1 MSVSTKE
8 LFTAFF
14 KGLAFAKGLNFGEK
28 NRGMAE
34 DRWITIHP
42 WGMSQGEADAG
53 EGKGYYRRIEINDE
67 TGEIE
72 KGLGAGTNIKDL
84 SKTLKAKKNGEEAET
99 TSKQSKVAE
108 TEDVPKHVKE
118 IDEKT
123 ERWKAAKERFK
134 KRKEAEE
141 TKAQKEAEEAKR
153 KAEEEAKKPK
163 DYVKEVTDFIKDR
176 EEERL
181 KPQERTFDDP
191 RPADKSILDKQY
203 YKDIKRKAQ
212 NILKSLNGD
221 KYAEEAVENVKDKID
236 AILGEYSD
244 TYRRSIN
251 LARNP
256 DFSYDPEWTNFEK
269 DYRDKLYRQFDELER
284 YAKDPEK
291 YKADIEQ
298 TRSDLKSINDELEL
312 RRKALAKLPNDRGT
326 NSYLSKLLNTENI
339 ITESLKAETGLH
351 TDKGKRWETAVRD
364 LSGIENVKAN
374 AEKLLKSVDKNPKY
388 TDVLAKAK
396 EGEFYKNI
404 SDVTKEQRERA
415 EAREERKQ
423 ERVDRMRDRADNLI
437 KQGKER
443 FHRGYEAIM
452 ALPPGQPNIEG
463 RLTSYLERADRDQRR
478 GMEKIK
484 YGESLKARADDIEA
498 HNEIRSDDPLA
509 IQKLQQEVENSV
521 GTRRAYYQ
529 KKLDRALKTQE
540 RANTG
545 GGLKAET
552 KLYKMNEDFEDGRIR
567 FKFDGKPRQE
577 IIDIMKSRGFRW
589 SPSNKAW
596 QRQNTPNGVW
606 SAKQVMEELKQFE

>member
-42 WGMSQGEADAG
+42 GGDLDVN
-53 EGKGYYRRIEINDE
+53 RRIEIDDD
-67 TGEIE
+67 GYIL
-72 KGLGAGTNIKDL
+72 KGFGNKIIGTNLKDL
-84 SKTLKAKKNGEEAET
+84 SANLKAVKKGEQPI
-99 TSKQSKVAE
+99 KMDKDGNRV
-108 TEDVPKHVKE
+108 TEQDKPKSRFPNYKAPEE

-123 ERWKAAKERFK
+123 ERWKAAQERFK
-134 KRKEAEE
+134 KRKAAEE
-141 TKAQKEAEEAKR
+141 AKAQKEAEEAKR
-153 KAEEEAKKPK
+153 KAEEEVKKPK
-163 DYVKEVTDFIKDR
+163 DYVKEVTDFIKER

-181 KPQERTFDDP
+181 KPQERTFGDP
-191 RPADKSILDKQY
+191 RPADKSILDKEY
-203 YKDIKRKAQ
+203 YKDIKRRTQ

-236 AILGEYSD
+236 AILSQYSD
-244 TYRRSIN
+244 TYTRSIN

-284 YAKDPEK
+284 YVKDPEK

-396 EGEFYKNI
+396 EGEYYKNI
-404 SDVTKEQRERA
+404 SDVTEEQKARA
-415 EAREERKQ
+415 EAREEKKQ
-423 ERVDRMRDRADNLI
+423 EKIDRLRERAD
-437 KQGKER
+437 KHVEQGNER
-443 FHRGYEAIM
+443 FHRGFKMITD
-452 ALPPGQPNIEG
+452 LPPGQPNIEG
-463 RLTSYLERADRDQRR
+463 RLTGYLNRADQLLRSGHAEAEYGKSLHERADK
-478 GMEKIK
+478 M
-484 YGESLKARADDIEA
+484 GE
-498 HNEIRSDDPLA
+498 NTTIRSDDPLA

-529 KKLDRALKTQE
+529 KQLDQALKTQE
-540 RANTG
+540 RAST

-567 FKFDGKPRQE
+567 FRFDGKPRQE
-577 IIDIMKSRGFRW
+577 VIDIMKSRGFKW

-606 SAKQVMEELKQFE
+606 SAKKVIEELKQYEE

>member
-42 WGMSQGEADAG
+42 WGMSQGEADTG
-53 EGKGYYRRIEINDE
+53 EGKGYYRRIFIDDE

-84 SKTLKAKKNGEEAET
+84 SKTLKAKRKGEESEK
-99 TSKQSKVAE
+99 TSK
-108 TEDVPKHVKE
+108 TDV
-118 IDEKT
+118 
-123 ERWKAAKERFK
+123 KAAEKPKSRFPNY
-134 KRKEAEE
+134 
-141 TKAQKEAEEAKR
+141 KAPEN
-153 KAEEEAKKPK
+153 KAEEVKAPVTAKKHNA
-163 DYVKEVTDFIKDR
+163 KEIFAEI
-176 EEERL
+176 ESERL
-181 KPQERTFDDP
+181 KDEPMKYGGEKK
-191 RPADKSILDKQY
+191 ADRSILDKQY
-203 YKDIKRKAQ
+203 YKDIKDRTAKVLER
-212 NILKSLNGD
+212 LKGD
-221 KYAEEAVENVKDKID
+221 EYEDKAVENLKGSIG
-236 AILGEYSD
+236 AIVGQYSD
-244 TYRRSIN
+244 TYTRSIN
-251 LARNP
+251 LARRP

-269 DYRDKLYRQFDELER
+269 QYRDEALKQLDELER
-284 YAKDPEK
+284 YADNPEK
-291 YKADIEQ
+291 YKADSEQ
-298 TRSDLKSINDELEL
+298 IRNDLKSLNDELEF

-326 NSYLSKLLNTENI
+326 NGYLSKLLNNE
-339 ITESLKAETGLH
+339 A
-351 TDKGKRWETAVRD
+351 
-364 LSGIENVKAN
+364 GIENTLKNESTPFSNKLDRWNPVYAHLSGMEEMKTN
-374 AEKLLKSVDKNPKY
+374 AEKLIKSIDKNPKY

-396 EGEFYKNI
+396 EGEYYKNI
-404 SDVTKEQRERA
+404 SDVTEEQKERA

-423 ERVDRMRDRADNLI
+423 EKIDRLRERADKHVEAGN
-437 KQGKER
+437 ER
-443 FHRGYEAIM
+443 FHRGFKMITD
-452 ALPPGQPNIEG
+452 LPPGQPNIEG
-463 RLTSYLERADRDQRR
+463 RLTGYLNRSDQLLRSGHAEAEYGKSLHERADR
-478 GMEKIK
+478 ME
-484 YGESLKARADDIEA
+484 E
-498 HNEIRSDDPLA
+498 NTTIRSDDPLA

-529 KKLDRALKTQE
+529 KKLDQALKTQE
-540 RANTG
+540 RAES